1 MPCYHPI
8 RLQLAGELSVQV
20 ACGRCIGCRLDKS
33 RDWATRCVHEASL
46 HEDSC
51 FVTLTY
57 AEEKL
62 PPGGS
67 LRPKDFT
74 DFMKRLRKAREWRDP
89 FKNIW
94 RLRLRYFHCGEYGEQ
109 SGRPH
114 YHALLFGVSFPD
126 KRTCSR
132 GDFPLYSSHELDNLW
147 GHGTCTIGALTHQSA
162 AYCARYVMKKVTGD
176 LAPDHYRYTD
186 QDTGEVHELAPE
198 YATMSRRPGIGSAWL
213 RKYMDEVYHGDF
225 VATKDGGQVPVPA
238 YYDRELSKLDPDRLE
253 RIKKQRYLRAMSPK
267 ERANS
272 TPRRLAVREEVKKS
286 AISQLRRKL

>member
-8 RLQLAGELSVQV
+8 RIDRGADLSVQV

-46 HEDSC
+46 HDDSC

-57 AEEKL
+57 DDKHL

-67 LRPKDFT
+67 LRPRDFT
-74 DFMKRLRKAREWRDP
+74 LFIKRLRKARNS
-89 FKNIW
+89 K
-94 RLRLRYFHCGEYGEQ
+94 LRYFHCGEYGET
-109 SGRPH
+109 SARPH

-132 GDFPLYSSHELDNLW
+132 GDFPLYSSQELDRLW

-186 QDTGEVHELAPE
+186 PDTGEVHELHPE
-198 YATMSRRPGIGSAWL
+198 YATMSRRPGIGHAWVH
-213 RKYMDEVYHGDF
+213 KYMDEVYHGDF
-225 VATKDGGQVPVPA
+225 IATKDGGQVPVPA
-238 YYDRELSKLDPDRLE
+238 YYDRELGKTRPDQLE
-253 RIKKQRYLRAMSPK
+253 RIKKQRYQRAMSPK